1 MGFEPTCPERDNRIS
16 SAARYDHFDNSPYNM
31 AVQLLMIP
39 QQRQKSKCFI
49 FRLLTAVFSVAAIV
63 DKTKIYYNNEIRKKQ
78 KGLRKL

>member
-1 MGFEPTCPERDNRIS
+1 MGFEPTCPVKDNCIS
-16 SAARYDHFDNSPYNM
+16 SAARYDHFDNSPYDM
-31 AVQLLMIP
+31 VVQLLMIP

-49 FRLLTAVFSVAAIV
+49 FRLLTAVFSVTAIV